1 MINKIVQYKVVWG
14 EDRMLASC

>member
-14 EDRMLASC
+14 GDRMLASC